1 MDRPVS
7 FAIVCATLVRL
18 RRPIETLQLARLAI
32 GFEMIGP
39 AIECRFDSVD
49 GTCSDV
55 VRGRRLGRTFAN
67 PSVAE
72 CVGKGVAEDSRSGLL
87 DLLSANLALV
97 RSVVEDTDDE
107 VGGDETV
114 ASPDNAVVGA
124 ALAMLPDPDEELVGN
139 GGILPPLNER
149 RDDELARE
157 PGRRGDG
164 TPGV

>member
-1 MDRPVS
+1 M
-7 FAIVCATLVRL
+7 
-18 RRPIETLQLARLAI
+18 
-32 GFEMIGP
+32 
-39 AIECRFDSVD
+39 
-49 GTCSDV
+49 
-55 VRGRRLGRTFAN
+55 
-67 PSVAE
+67 
-72 CVGKGVAEDSRSGLL
+72 
-87 DLLSANLALV
+87 SANLAIF

-124 ALAMLPDPDEELVGN
+124 ALAMLPDPDEELVEN